1 MVTTDPK
8 TARGIFYK
16 LAKEFAEMDRRNKD
30 PIRKNAISERKPWG
44 VTNDKKMDIPRLLRF
59 KDLEENR

>member
-8 TARGIFYK
+8 TALGIFYK
-16 LAKEFAEMDRRNKD
+16 LAKEFEEMDRRNKI
-30 PIRKNAISERKPWG
+30 PIRKIAISERKPWG
-44 VTNDKKMDIPRLLRF
+44 VTNDKKTVIPRLRRF